1 MDILK
6 NRGLDTTLGNYFA
19 DAAKFLPGRRPVSLT
34 INGKEKGTVTAR
46 FGDKGQLCV
55 DRAFLQSAGLQ
66 VPSALRGDKTDESGC
81 YDYQKDYPSTVITP
95 LPGEESLS
103 IVVPQEALSNDIVMP
118 ENMTHGGTAAM
129 LNYSLISSQYRYGD
143 GS

>member
-1 MDILK
+1 MALCQEAQFDMDILK

-66 VPSALRGDKTDESGC
+66 VPSALRGDKADESGC
-81 YDYQKDYPSTVITP
+81 SDYQKDSPSTVITP
-95 LPGEESLS
+95 WPG
-103 IVVPQEALSNDIVMP
+103 
-118 ENMTHGGTAAM
+118 
-129 LNYSLISSQYRYGD
+129 
-143 GS
+143 